1 MSTEDGRQR
10 SRAGLCT
17 RLPLPAGAKGD
28 AMADE
33 TGLEEREREMA
44 GWLAVEEEASIRGL
58 HSFVSSLSVSCPCLS
73 DGYTLPFS
81 LLCLLSVC
89 LSGSLAFSFIHTT
102 HIHPLQSSLAH
113 APWVL
118 HYHYC
123 HTALT
128 SSSTSIII
136 TGRTKAGGLDLS
148 LRPESFSRAAYPAC
162 TALAPC

>member
-1 MSTEDGRQR
+1 MVGGDHEPDFARGCRYLQER
-10 SRAGLCT
+10 KVMRWPM
-17 RLPLPAGAKGD
+17 RLD
-28 AMADE
+28 WRR
-33 TGLEEREREMA
+33 EREREMA
-44 GWLAVEEEASIRGL
+44 GWLAVEEASIRGL
-58 HSFVSSLSVSCPCLS
+58 HSFVSSVSVSCPSLS

-118 HYHYC
+118 PYHYC